1 MTAVLILGA
10 AAGTSLGL
18 ARFKIFALLP
28 AILIVAAGTFGSGLA
43 SGLEFRFIG
52 MAVVGAIVS
61 LQVGYLLGLLGVG
74 FVAAGYLRIRSVRN
88 V

>member
-28 AILIVAAGTFGSGLA
+28 AILIMAAGTFGSGLA
-43 SGLEFRFIG
+43 SGLELRFIG
-52 MAVVGAIVS
+52 VTVLAAIVL
-61 LQVGYLLGLLGVG
+61 LQVGYLLGFLGG
-74 FVAAGYLRIRSVRN
+74 SFVVAGYLRIRSASN